1 MSPEEFPGPAKS
13 EFLLVFLFCF
23 VLEHV
28 LAVAFWQLDK
38 MNLPRGVFVFVDFM
52 SPEEFPEPLKRQLQE
67 QQLREEQERRQRE
80 LDKSTCKVH

>member
-1 MSPEEFPGPAKS
+1 
-13 EFLLVFLFCF
+13 
-23 VLEHV
+23 
-28 LAVAFWQLDK
+28 
-38 MNLPRGVFVFVDFM
+38 M